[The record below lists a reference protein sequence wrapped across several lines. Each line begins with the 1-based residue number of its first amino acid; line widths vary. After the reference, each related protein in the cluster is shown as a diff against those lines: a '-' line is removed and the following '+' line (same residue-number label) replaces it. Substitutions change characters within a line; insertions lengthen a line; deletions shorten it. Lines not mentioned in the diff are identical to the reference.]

1 MSNLHARRLAFGLL
15 ALMFS
20 SSCLALDIPR
30 VCKTIDIGSG
40 SGIKT
45 INVDGQTYDA
55 AARNNCPAGTV
66 VRYLGDPGDQTE
78 SQKPTFILRNN
89 AVLKNVVIGD
99 GSNSG
104 TNRNYRG
111 RGGDGIHCYGSC
123 SLLEVYWDDVGEDA
137 ATFKNN
143 QPSDVFLV
151 QGGGARL
158 AKDKTFQHNG
168 PGIMKIEQFEIE
180 RAGKLYRSCGNCK
193 TQYSRTVYITD
204 VIASDTGVIA
214 GINSRYANGVAG
226 DKATL
231 TRVSTSGRRCAEFLG
246 VTQGEPSE
254 ITPVPGACTVR

>member
-1 MSNLHARRLAFGLL
+1 MNRAYAFRLSACALSLL
-15 ALMFS
+15 ISLPCF
-20 SSCLALDIPR
+20 ALDVPR
-30 VCKTIDIGSG
+30 VCKTVDIGSG
-40 SGIKT
+40 SSIQT
-45 INVDGQTYDA
+45 ITVDAQTYDA

-78 SQKPTFILRNN
+78 KQKPTFIVRNGG
-89 AVLKNVVIGD
+89 VLKNVVIGD
-99 GSNSG
+99 GSKSG

-143 QPSDVFLV
+143 KASDVFLV

-168 PGIMKIEQFEIE
+168 PGTMRIEQFEIE
-180 RAGKLYRSCGNCK
+180 QAGKLYRSCGNCS
-193 TQYSRTVYITD
+193 TQYSRSVQITD

-214 GINSRYANGVAG
+214 GINSRYANGTAG
-226 DKATL
+226 DKAVL
-231 TRVSTSGRRCAEFLG
+231 TRVSTSGRRCAEYLG
-246 VTQGEPSE
+246 VTSGEPSE